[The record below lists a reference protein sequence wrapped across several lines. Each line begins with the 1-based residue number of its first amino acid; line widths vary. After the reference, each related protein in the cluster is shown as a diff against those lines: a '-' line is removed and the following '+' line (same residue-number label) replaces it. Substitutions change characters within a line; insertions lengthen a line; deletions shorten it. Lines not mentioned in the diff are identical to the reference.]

1 MGSGIFTAAC
11 AQSVRLAAKSRL
23 VRQVV
28 YFQAGMQQA
37 PTALAL
43 SVGRDVQYGAGLALA
58 FARDA
63 CRDQALAADLAKRFP
78 EDTVVQFKLTADDSR
93 PARAQPYLIG
103 CRGIVRG

>member
-1 MGSGIFTAAC
+1 
-11 AQSVRLAAKSRL
+11 
-23 VRQVV
+23 VV

-63 CRDQALAADLAKRFP
+63 CRAQALGADLAKRFP
-78 EDTVVQFKLTADDSR
+78 EDTVVQFNSLPTIH
-93 PARAQPYLIG
+93 AQFALSHI
-103 CRGIVRG
+103 